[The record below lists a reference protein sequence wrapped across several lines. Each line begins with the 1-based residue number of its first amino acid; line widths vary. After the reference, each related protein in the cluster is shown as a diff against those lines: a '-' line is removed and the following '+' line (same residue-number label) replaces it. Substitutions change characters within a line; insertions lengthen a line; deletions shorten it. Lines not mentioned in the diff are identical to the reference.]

1 VQCCGALLCNGGTC
15 SGAAAAAGIYE
26 VCNGPCV
33 AGTCIS
39 ANTTVGGFV
48 GTFCTAGCNPSNPV
62 CPDDGSGLPAVC
74 VPDNGSTTSGQCYA
88 GCPGGVSSQCP
99 YSETCASEGN
109 GVYFC
114 VP

>member
-1 VQCCGALLCNGGTC
+1 
-15 SGAAAAAGIYE
+15 
-26 VCNGPCV
+26 
-33 AGTCIS
+33 
-39 ANTTVGGFV
+39 
-48 GTFCTAGCNPSNPV
+48 
-62 CPDDGSGLPAVC
+62 VC